1 MRKSSVILL
10 GISLVA
16 ILAFLVYF
24 MSPTKASKNTQK
36 NGTLT
41 DWNSSYSLDSKNPQ
55 DLNLFSQ
62 LLTFRSKAAVK
73 NNLELNKVLKDQK
86 QTYLFVGQNFAL
98 TDSEFNKILAHVRKG
113 NQLIISFDQ
122 LNENIRNQFFTE
134 VYNDWIYSQDFVVFT
149 DDTSFNFSALYQ
161 MDTVAKRWNLF
172 NEELFYYSEYEILSS
187 FYDTPNFV
195 KIPFGKGEVLLHANP
210 ELLMN
215 YQLLKKDGYNHA
227 NFFIDQIPEKNEIL
241 FLKLADFKTE
251 NASSSGDPNYNSGLS
266 DNSYLKLIFQ
276 YKSLFYAFLLSIFG
290 VLLYLIFRSKRSLPV
305 VPYLNKPPNSAL
317 VFAETMTS
325 IYYQDQKS
333 YDLLLAMRKNFYIQI
348 QKQYQLD
355 LTRKENA
362 NRIVQLAEKSSIPIA
377 EVEHLMQHLEEKMP
391 SKIDA
396 SFLQKSHAL
405 QRDFYVKTGI
415 IKPKVLQRNLAK
427 TLTIKRNLTG
437 ALALIVLGL
446 TLILTAFV
454 LLSSAQGYGILLW
467 PIGGIILAYG
477 VFLVNLPLL
486 DFSSTELTVYDFLKR
501 KNTFQYTDLI
511 SISTQKTTHTF
522 TFSGNRI
529 VQLNTMQISAYDRTL
544 WEQFMQQ
551 IQQK

>member
-1 MRKSSVILL
+1 MRKSTVFLL

-16 ILAFLVYF
+16 LFALLFYFLN
-24 MSPTKASKNTQK
+24 PAQATKNTQK
-36 NGTLT
+36 EGTFT

-62 LLTFRSKAAVK
+62 LLNFRSKAAVK
-73 NNLELNKVLKDQK
+73 NNLELSKVLKDQK

-98 TDSEFNKILAHVRKG
+98 TDSEFNKILAQVRKG

-161 MDTVAKRWNLF
+161 MDTIAKRWNLF
-172 NEELFYYSEYEILSS
+172 NEELFYYSEYEILSG

-195 KIPFGKGEVLLHANP
+195 KIPFGKGEILLHANP

-227 NFFIDQIPEKNEIL
+227 NFFIDQIPAKNEIL
-241 FLKLADFKTE
+241 FLNLADFKKE
-251 NASSSGDPNYNSGLS
+251 NVSNSGESNYNSGLS

-290 VLLYLIFRSKRSLPV
+290 VLLYLMFRSKRSLPV
-305 VPYLNKPPNSAL
+305 VPYLSKQPNSAL
-317 VFAETMTS
+317 VFAETMAS

-355 LTRKENA
+355 LTRKENT
-362 NRIVQLAEKSSIPIA
+362 NRIIQLAEKSNFPLI
-377 EVEHLMQHLEEKMP
+377 EVEHLLHHLEEKMP

-396 SFLQKSHAL
+396 SFLLKTHAL
-405 QRDFYVKTGI
+405 QRDFYLKTGI
-415 IKPKVLQRNLAK
+415 IKPKLQQINLAK
-427 TLTIKRNLTG
+427 TYTIKRKLTTPF
-437 ALALIVLGL
+437 LLIMIG
-446 TLILTAFV
+446 LILILMGFV
-454 LLSSAQGYGILLW
+454 LLSSAQGFGILLW
-467 PIGGIILAYG
+467 PIGGIILASG
-477 VFLVNLPLL
+477 IFLLHLPIL
-486 DFSSTELTVYDFLKR
+486 DFSQTDIVVYDLFKR
-501 KNTFQYTDLI
+501 KKQFKNSDLI
-511 SISTQKTTHTF
+511 SITTKNSNLSF
-522 TFSGNRI
+522 TFSGNKCFQI
-529 VQLNTMQISAYDRTL
+529 NTLHISAYDRTL
-544 WEQFMQQ
+544 WEQFIQQ